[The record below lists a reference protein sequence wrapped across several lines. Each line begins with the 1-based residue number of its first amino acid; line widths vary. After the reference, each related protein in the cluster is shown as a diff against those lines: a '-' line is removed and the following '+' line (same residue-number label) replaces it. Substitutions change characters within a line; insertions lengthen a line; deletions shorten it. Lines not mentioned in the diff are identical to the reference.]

1 AILRGTT
8 NISSPKTGLPNR
20 HHGRSPNWYLPGY
33 ILPSLHKYTGTDAMT
48 VLTLALFLQ
57 DATPDQLPTAQVAT
71 HSSALTEMLH
81 NSGPMALT
89 VLGILL
95 AASIFSWAIML
106 SKWRNFKAAEKQSR
120 RFVK

>member
-1 AILRGTT
+1 
-8 NISSPKTGLPNR
+8 
-20 HHGRSPNWYLPGY
+20 
-33 ILPSLHKYTGTDAMT
+33 MT

-57 DATPDQLPTAQVAT
+57 DATPDQLPTPPVAS

-106 SKWRNFKAAEKQSR
+106 S
-120 RFVK
+120 